1 MFGSSL
7 KTKQEQRETFEEAK
21 KSGIRLWYRR
31 KLPPNVEVENFGNF
45 LGFTDKN
52 GKFGIP
58 AYLAALRLIMVK
70 LPNELLENPRAN
82 ADQKFVDAARRTLV
96 SEIVALASA
105 KIPLQIVWDQW
116 FKEAMQGQ
124 SGMQPGMTDPVRP
137 KVNYER
143 AINDIKGALRN
154 IEGWERNPQAQQR
167 LKNEVETLYKDVYNR
182 LKQVQQSD
190 WKTKFEAPIP
200 TCKNYVMKALDK
212 GLQPS
217 TNHEIETV
225 PHLTRSTRWSRLKV
239 PNFPIPNLRWS
250 RRGAFL
256 QTRVV
261 HAPGPE
267 YSSVGI
273 YGDTKGGRKSMFAC
287 SGRKKGIVASVII
300 GGSIALYLVEQKY
313 NVISKQK
320 YNAISQIIRR
330 VNGNAKQGTVEATGK
345 KKTNQDHPVG
355 KGQTAKSFVAPGFLK
370 KKTEQKSGN
379 LRGSKKGCARASKE
393 GCSGFLQ
400 NP

>member
-96 SEIVALASA
+96 SEIVALAS
-105 KIPLQIVWDQW
+105 
-116 FKEAMQGQ
+116 
-124 SGMQPGMTDPVRP
+124 DPVRP